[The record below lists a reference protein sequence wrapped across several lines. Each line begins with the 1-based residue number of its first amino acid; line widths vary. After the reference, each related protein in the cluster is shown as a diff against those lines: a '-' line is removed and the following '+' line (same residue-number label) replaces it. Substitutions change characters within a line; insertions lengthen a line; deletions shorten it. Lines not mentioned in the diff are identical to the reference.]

1 MSQVSGLFTRRAYN
15 IDSIAVGATDN
26 PKQSV
31 ITIILKGTKD
41 DLVQFRTQLLKLPDI
56 LEAKEIPYHD
66 SIIRELLLLRVTADS
81 KQREEIFGIVEVF
94 GGKIDEITLDSMLIE
109 VSGDNRRINSILS
122 MLKKFEIKEMARTGQ
137 VALELSLKD
146 I

>member
-26 PKQSV
+26 PKKSV

-41 DLVQFRTQLLKLPDI
+41 DLVQFRTQLLKPPDI

-94 GGKIDEITLDSMLIE
+94 GGRIDEITLDSMLIE